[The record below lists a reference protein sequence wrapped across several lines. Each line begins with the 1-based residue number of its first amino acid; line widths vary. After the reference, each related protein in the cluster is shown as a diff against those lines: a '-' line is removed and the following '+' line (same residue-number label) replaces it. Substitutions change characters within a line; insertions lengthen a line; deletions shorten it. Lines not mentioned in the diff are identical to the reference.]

1 MYAYHCVC
9 IYSKAA
15 LAGSTCVM
23 DVLYES
29 GQKPPEQA
37 LQAAG
42 AAATTDSLQW
52 LFDKGLKYTPKVG
65 LAAARNAPLA
75 VLQYLDASEQVPE
88 WSETELRQLLLV
100 AGIGGKLDSAK
111 WLRDVKRAP
120 WPLQLVYRNRKWTAP
135 CLEWYA
141 PTFELHYTFVFL

>member
-1 MYAYHCVC
+1 
-9 IYSKAA
+9 
-15 LAGSTCVM
+15 M

-42 AAATTDSLQW
+42 SAKTTDSLQW
-52 LFDKGLKYTPKVG
+52 LFDKGLKYSLKVG

-75 VLQYLDASEQVPE
+75 VLQYLEASEHVPE
-88 WSETELRQLLLV
+88 WSEIELRQLLLA
-100 AGIGGKLDSAK
+100 AGVGGKLDSAK
-111 WLRDVKRAP
+111 WLKDVKQAP
-120 WPLQLVYRNRKWTAP
+120 WPLQLNIRNKRWSGP

-141 PTFELHYTFVFL
+141 PTIRLYIQHVS